1 MFFLRSFLTKAILAS
16 FLLDMVSF
24 SAISATTEMITYRDG
39 ETELEGYLAVPEGTT
54 GTVPGILIVHQWMG
68 VTDHEKEVADR
79 LAAEGYAAFACDI
92 YGKDDR
98 PKDRSEAGKHAGMY
112 KGDVDLYRQRLK
124 AGLNTL
130 RSRSEVDADRIA
142 VIGYCFGG
150 TGALELA
157 RSGADIKA
165 AVSLHGGLSTPN
177 PEDAKQIKGTVLVAH
192 GADDAAVSDSELM
205 AFIEEMRNADVDW
218 YLMMFGNSV
227 HGFTH
232 RHDADRYNEKAEER
246 SWEAMTDLFEEV
258 FSE

>member
-1 MFFLRSFLTKAILAS
+1 MIPLTALS
-16 FLLDMVSF
+16 QTS
-24 SAISATTEMITYRDG
+24 EMITYRDG
-39 ETELEGYLAVPEGTT
+39 ETELEGYLAAPEDMT
-54 GTVPGILIVHQWMG
+54 GTIPGILIVHQWMG

-79 LAAEGYAAFACDI
+79 LAAQGYVAFACDI
-92 YGKDDR
+92 YGKHDR
-98 PKDRSEAGKHAGMY
+98 PEDRSEAGRYAGMY
-112 KGDVDLYRQRLK
+112 KGDVALYRQRLSV
-124 AGLNTL
+124 ALNTL
-130 RSRSEVDADRIA
+130 RNRPEVDSDRIA

-205 AFIEEMRNADVDW
+205 AFIEEMRNADIDW
-218 YLMMFGNSV
+218 YLMIFGNSV

-232 RHDADRYNEKAEER
+232 RHDADRFNERAEAR
-246 SWEAMTDLFEEV
+246 SWEAMMDLFEDV
-258 FSE
+258 FAQ